1 MGDTIVSWLNKKS
14 AGVPKLETEEAAN
27 ALLSENRVAAIGF
40 FKDSDSKEAKA
51 YLEAASAIE
60 DVVCAVTSSD
70 AVFKLFNVESDAAV
84 VVLKKF
90 DDLRSELEG
99 DITAESVTAFIA
111 SNSLP
116 LVVEFNSDTAK
127 AIFQGSYSNHLL
139 MFLSK
144 EDSKFEYVLHDA
156 RKVAAD
162 YKGDV
167 MFVLVTTDEAEH
179 KRVIDFFGSEEDMV
193 KFKPDDAS
201 LTEANMRAVL
211 KQFKAGEL
219 KPHLKSEEQPED
231 WDANPVKVLVS
242 SNFASVAMAEG
253 KDVFVE
259 FYAPWCGHCK
269 KLAPIWD
276 ELGEHFKDDETVVI
290 AKIDMTANE
299 LATVSVRG
307 FPTLKLFK
315 ADNTV
320 VDYSGGRTLEDFIKF
335 LRPSEAASEA
345 GESEKVSGEG
355 EKVKKIEL

>member
-1 MGDTIVSWLNKKS
+1 MG
-14 AGVPKLETEEAAN
+14 
-27 ALLSENRVAAIGF
+27 
-40 FKDSDSKEAKA
+40 
-51 YLEAASAIE
+51 
-60 DVVCAVTSSD
+60 
-70 AVFKLFNVESDAAV
+70 
-84 VVLKKF
+84 
-90 DDLRSELEG
+90 
-99 DITAESVTAFIA
+99 TAFVS

-144 EDSKFEYVLHDA
+144 EDAKFEYVLHDA

-162 YKGDV
+162 YKG
-167 MFVLVTTDEAEH
+167 
-179 KRVIDFFGSEEDMV
+179 
-193 KFKPDDAS
+193 
-201 LTEANMRAVL
+201 
-211 KQFKAGEL
+211 GEMT
-219 KPHLKSEEQPED
+219 PHLKSEEQPED

-242 SNFASVAMAEG
+242 SNFASVALAEG
-253 KDVFVE
+253 KEVFVE

-269 KLAPIWD
+269 KLAPVWD
-276 ELGEHFKDDETVVI
+276 ELGEHFKDDESVVI

-307 FPTLKLFK
+307 FPTIKLFK

-335 LRPSEAASEA
+335 LRPSEEAALE
-345 GESEKVSGEG
+345 EEVKPSGDG